1 MHTVLVTF
9 VLPTAIPRAKIL
21 EAFEKS
27 APRFRAAPGLIRKY
41 YSYDEANHTGHSVY
55 LWESE
60 AAARAYMDDGF
71 VTSFQER
78 FGTTPELFH
87 VDTLV
92 VVDNEQERIVV
103 NAGEG
108 VS

>member
-9 VLPTAIPRAKIL
+9 VLPTAVPRATLL

-41 YSYDEANHTGHSVY
+41 YCYDEANHTGQSVY

-60 AAARAYMDDGF
+60 AAARAFMNDAF

-78 FGTTPELFH
+78 FGATPQMLH
-87 VDTLV
+87 LDTLV
-92 VVDNEQERIVV
+92 VVDNEQDKTVV
-103 NAGEG
+103 NAA
-108 VS
+108 